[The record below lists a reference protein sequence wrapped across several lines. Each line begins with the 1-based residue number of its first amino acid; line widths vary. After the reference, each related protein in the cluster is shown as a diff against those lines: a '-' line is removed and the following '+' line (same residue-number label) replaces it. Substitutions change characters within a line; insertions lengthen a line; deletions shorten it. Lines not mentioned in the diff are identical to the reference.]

1 MMVDEEEENNDF
13 NIKVELEID
22 SKPLLNFDITVKF
35 SGGDIS
41 EKLSAKYKFE
51 LPDNFNRIVSKKNMT
66 NNED

>member
-1 MMVDEEEENNDF
+1 
-13 NIKVELEID
+13 VELEID